1 MLIGCSKVKQSEKRM
16 DGNWVVTDYQTTDK
30 NGFTVKYDN
39 VSGTGVY
46 KLNPNTLDV
55 TINYTLNG
63 QEKSFSISGEFIMQD
78 EENYTIVVT
87 DSNGTLAEHNH
98 NRNLAITKTDY
109 RTSINDG
116 QFSHTILYHR

>member
-78 EENYTIVVT
+78 DENYTIVVT
-87 DSNGTLAEHNH
+87 DSNGISSDYNY